1 MDYTTIDD
9 INKDISRTRS
19 ITMFPSF
26 SQKNNG
32 EDIMK
37 THSDIIIRILYI
49 YAKENPN
56 VGYVQGMNEIVSKI
70 YHSYMIDNNFIF
82 SMHLE
87 ADTYHSFC
95 LFMNRIKDIY
105 SREMDFASNGIKYQ
119 LSKIKFMLKLL
130 EKDVFSCFE
139 KNYLEI
145 DLFCFRW
152 YAVIFAQDIESPDIF
167 RLWDFLFIEEDIYD
181 FLNFTCVAVLRIK
194 KSEFIKLDMAGIMD
208 NLKNLKKINI
218 DILIKTAFE
227 IKNEFRM
234 KKIEKQFALMK

>member
-1 MDYTTIDD
+1 
-9 INKDISRTRS
+9 
-19 ITMFPSF
+19 
-26 SQKNNG
+26 
-32 EDIMK
+32 
-37 THSDIIIRILYI
+37 
-49 YAKENPN
+49 
-56 VGYVQGMNEIVSKI
+56 
-70 YHSYMIDNNFIF
+70 
-82 SMHLE
+82 
-87 ADTYHSFC
+87 
-95 LFMNRIKDIY
+95 
-105 SREMDFASNGIKYQ
+105 
-119 LSKIKFMLKLL
+119 MLKLL